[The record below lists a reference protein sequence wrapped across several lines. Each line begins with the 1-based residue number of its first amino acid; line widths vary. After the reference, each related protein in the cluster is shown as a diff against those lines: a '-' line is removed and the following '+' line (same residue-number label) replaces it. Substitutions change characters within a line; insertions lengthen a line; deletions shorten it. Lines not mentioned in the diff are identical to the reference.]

1 MVSLL
6 RRLAPV
12 LWNGVAGATP
22 RVAILLAGL
31 YVAHHFGT
39 DTFGRFS
46 LALSTFAL
54 AGSLPGSTLATVVSK
69 FVPEFARGEGERLG
83 EGFGD
88 ILRFTMLLAGA
99 TGSAVLLLAPV
110 LSDVFAVVPPV
121 TGLLRSAGVATLA
134 AVVSSGLLGMLMG
147 AGRFGTAAAA
157 QVAGFV
163 LFAIAIVPLSG
174 RLGAAGVLVSLGVLY
189 AGSALVAALA
199 SRTEIARGRRSR
211 SDRLRMRR
219 LWRFFVP
226 MLLAAGLVT
235 PVSWFANTLLARGS
249 DPLAELSRFNAAYA
263 WFAALTF
270 VPAVL
275 AQVEFVRI
283 AQARSRGHAGAL
295 GREMLRFAAQNAF
308 VMAPLV
314 LAGLVL
320 APTLMGLYR
329 LTGPEAERVLAL
341 MLAAAFFAGVGNPA
355 GLFLSATD
363 RIWIASGLNA
373 SWGVMTL
380 VVAWTLRADGA
391 TGVAVAFLASYLLHA
406 VAGLWLAYRLIAHG
420 PSR

>member
-1 MVSLL
+1 
-6 RRLAPV
+6 V

-39 DTFGRFS
+39 DTFGRYS

-110 LSDVFAVVPPV
+110 LSNVFAVVPPV

-174 RLGAAGVLVSLGVLY
+174 RLATRTLSRQLFVPVMAASGERIDETSRLRTYCAVSSGTPVTHTSP
-189 AGSALVAALA
+189 AWK
-199 SRTEIARGRRSR
+199 RGPSSTVSTMRSR
-211 SDRLRMRR
+211 FPSLST
-219 LWRFFVP
+219 
-226 MLLAAGLVT
+226 AART
-235 PVSWFANTLLARGS
+235 WARPKPVQR
-249 DPLAELSRFNAAYA
+249 
-263 WFAALTF
+263 
-270 VPAVL
+270 
-275 AQVEFVRI
+275 
-283 AQARSRGHAGAL
+283 
-295 GREMLRFAAQNAF
+295 
-308 VMAPLV
+308 
-314 LAGLVL
+314 
-320 APTLMGLYR
+320 
-329 LTGPEAERVLAL
+329 
-341 MLAAAFFAGVGNPA
+341 
-355 GLFLSATD
+355 
-363 RIWIASGLNA
+363 
-373 SWGVMTL
+373 
-380 VVAWTLRADGA
+380 
-391 TGVAVAFLASYLLHA
+391 
-406 VAGLWLAYRLIAHG
+406 
-420 PSR
+420 